1 MLCSK
6 AINLE
11 TVPSS
16 NTSWIAETLGPDA
29 SWEKFTVDQGK
40 ICSDEIW
47 SHCTSLLAEYCVLT
61 VLITERDQVN
71 HRHGNYICHSRMQQS
86 KSNMYKLLPITVTGL
101 CVKLNV
107 NKTFSLTVFNLLYNK
122 LKGYCKSVLAP
133 KERDV
138 SVIDFLNKHRNKLFH
153 IMLNFFSLH
162 C

>member
-1 MLCSK
+1 
-6 AINLE
+6 
-11 TVPSS
+11 
-16 NTSWIAETLGPDA
+16 
-29 SWEKFTVDQGK
+29 
-40 ICSDEIW
+40 
-47 SHCTSLLAEYCVLT
+47 
-61 VLITERDQVN
+61 
-71 HRHGNYICHSRMQQS
+71 
-86 KSNMYKLLPITVTGL
+86 MYKLLPITVTGL

-138 SVIDFLNKHRNKLFH
+138 SVIDFLNKHRNKLVH